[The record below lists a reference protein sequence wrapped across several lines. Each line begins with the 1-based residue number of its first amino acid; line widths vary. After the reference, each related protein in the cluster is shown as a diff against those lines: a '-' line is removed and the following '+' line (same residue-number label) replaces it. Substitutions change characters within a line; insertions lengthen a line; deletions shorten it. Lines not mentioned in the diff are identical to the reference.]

1 MTAASKIL
9 KKALV
14 GSKLGTAGWDNV
26 AANLRDRAFFSA
38 KVEDA
43 RILHAARQMCAEVAE
58 GKRSPSEFR
67 RDMRA
72 LLARMGHPK
81 GNGGLTDLYSQRRL
95 DVLRETNVQQAR
107 GYAQH
112 LEGTTEGAL
121 LAFPAQELLRLEDR
135 EHPRNWEARWQAA
148 GGRFFDGGRMIA
160 LKGDPIWT
168 KISRFGTP
176 WPPFDFNSG
185 MGVEDIDR
193 DEAVELGLI
202 AEDDPPPEVPDFG
215 FNDDLEAVVDFG
227 DNGSEWQEL
236 KASFGDLIRFVKGGD
251 KAPNRVIWRGGE
263 VCKNLFNGGNFNIE
277 LGESSPALLDK
288 LGAVGG
294 GRKLAEAIKG
304 KPLSVD
310 QTWRD
315 AKRRDKVSTHLSH
328 FFPDEKY
335 PDNIPLTAGDV
346 ELLPSIWRNPDRVRK
361 IDAEKFDA
369 EVDGLD
375 GSRYIIRIRITE
387 AENLGNPSLWT
398 FFRTRA
404 PGKDVPRATSA
415 PTSAGTESIPRVER
429 QATPR
434 GTTERTQA

>member
-1 MTAASKIL
+1 MTAAEKIL
-9 KKALV
+9 QKALV

-58 GKRSPSEFR
+58 GRRSPNEFR

-72 LLARMGHPK
+72 LLAKMGHPQ

-121 LAFPAQELLRLEDR
+121 IAFPAQELVRIEDR

-148 GGRFFDGGRMIA
+148 GGRFSGGGRMIA
-160 LKGDPIWT
+160 LKGDPVWT

-193 DEAVELGLI
+193 DEAVSLGLI
-202 AEDDPPPEVPDFG
+202 AEDDPPQEIPDFG
-215 FNDDLEAVVDFG
+215 FNDDLEAAVDFG
-227 DNGSEWQEL
+227 NTGAEWQEL
-236 KASFGDLIRFVKGGD
+236 KTTFGDFIHFAKGGGN
-251 KAPNRVIWRGGE
+251 ASNRVIWRGGE
-263 VCKNLFNGGNFNIE
+263 VCQNLFNGGNFNIR
-277 LGESSPALLDK
+277 LGEASPGLLEK
-288 LGAVGG
+288 LGETGG
-294 GRKLAEAIKG
+294 GKDLADVLKG
-304 KPLSVD
+304 RRLHVD

-315 AKRRDKVSTHLSH
+315 AKRPDGSTHLSH
-328 FFPDEKY
+328 FVPDATHSE
-335 PDNIPLTAGDV
+335 NIPLTAGDMD
-346 ELLPSIWRNPDRVRK
+346 LLPSIWRNPDAVRK
-361 IDAEKFDA
+361 VQKDIFEADL
-369 EVDGLD
+369 DGID
-375 GSRYIIRIRITE
+375 GSRYVIQVSISPDK
-387 AENLGNPSLWT
+387 NNGNPQLWT
-398 FFRTRA
+398 YYRTR
-404 PGKDVPRATSA
+404 KPRANASD
-415 PTSAGTESIPRVER
+415 PTSASADGRRRVER
-429 QATPR
+429 QAM
-434 GTTERTQA
+434 GTGQAERTQA